1 MLVPL
6 MAWEIEAD
14 GAAVGAAVDDA
25 AAAAAATVDGPS
37 GAAMVPVQTEFSGQQ
52 ATFPT
57 WSRAHW
63 AFWGQQTGEPKFE

>member
-1 MLVPL
+1 

-25 AAAAAATVDGPS
+25 AAAAATVDGPL

-57 WSRAHW
+57 WSRAQA
-63 AFWGQQTGEPKFE
+63 AFCGQQTGEPMLE